1 MNFFNWIPALSSSVL
16 LAGVLWLARNL
27 ISTRLTKSVE
37 YEFNRKLEELR
48 GQMRHSEEL
57 LKAELR
63 TKEVEISSLR
73 SGALS
78 ALASRQMAL
87 DKRRLEAVDQLWTT
101 INALSPARSIAAM
114 MSVIDF
120 KKAANE
126 SKSNPK
132 AREAFEMM
140 GANFDIKSIDFSGAA
155 KARPFLTPM
164 VWANYSA
171 LLAVLMHG
179 TMRYQMLKGGL
190 GMEDFLNHNAVSKL
204 IKTVL
209 PYYSNYLDENGPNAY
224 YYALEPLDAQLLV
237 EIQNM
242 LTGVEADKAGIS
254 QAAEIVRQSN
264 DLIKQSNVVDGAST
278 T

>member
-1 MNFFNWIPALSSSVL
+1 MNFISWIPALSSSVL
-16 LAGVLWLARNL
+16 LAGALWLARNL

-37 YEFNRKLEELR
+37 YEFNRKLEDLR
-48 GQMRHSEEL
+48 GQMRLSEEF

-101 INALSPARSIAAM
+101 INALAPARSIAAL
-114 MSVIDF
+114 MSVINF
-120 KKAANE
+120 KNAAQE
-126 SKSNPK
+126 SENDPK
-132 AREAFEMM
+132 ARQAFGMM
-140 GANFDIKSIDFSGAA
+140 GANFDVKSIDFSGAA

-171 LLAVLMHG
+171 LLAVLMQG
-179 TMRYQMLKGGL
+179 TMRYQMLVGGL
-190 GMEDFLNHNAVSKL
+190 GNKEFLNHDAVAKL
-204 IKTVL
+204 IKTAL
-209 PYYSNYLDENGPNAY
+209 PHYSNYLDENGPDAY
-224 YYALEPLDAQLLV
+224 YYALEALDAQLLV

-242 LTGVEADKAGIS
+242 LTGLEADKASIS

-264 DLIKQSNVVDGAST
+264 NLMKQAKASDATPT